1 MKTGFSI
8 HPCILFIFAF
18 FLPPIA
24 SHAARVYVFFDKAC
38 MERLEYTYKG
48 SEYIVYHINVGQ
60 GEKLILEVGKENKD
74 LQNTLP
80 LTYQSCSNGRFD
92 QSFASRVNSNTDDVY
107 VIFEIANKQYL
118 ISPVTLAAYYKRTN
132 QAIAYTS
139 PKYSFQFDLQYG
151 TIGENI
157 STNTKAQ
164 VFFEGRLENACSG
177 AYIFKQTNQGGS
189 INTQADLIFLPEI
202 GIVDEKIGFNATD
215 AQQNA
220 LMLKTIQGKT
230 PEQYLLELC
239 QGATT
244 TNPQS
249 FEISE
254 INTPKDYDVT
264 PKSPYGT
271 TGGAITNP
279 PATNTTAAAATTHK
293 VQKGET
299 LYSIAKKYNVSVS
312 QLRDWNNLGSSNII
326 RTGNDLYVST
336 PGASA
341 TSNTSTSGTYS
352 PNISFPAPYENTD
365 ARNLTAKT
373 GEVKYHVVKSGETVA
388 SIARLYGYTDSKF
401 REINDLGKNDFIK
414 IGQRLK
420 VTDCECPDNS
430 SVYYPV
436 NPPANTPSGYDY
448 TAGNLT
454 PKSGETTT
462 GLPNSYTTNP
472 VNTTGSPWEAPVL
485 GLKSAS
491 TNNSNTP
498 ASYDY
503 QDVMSGK
510 TSSQDF
516 QPKTISPFDEYN
528 STANTGLYPSSYDA
542 ATSTI
547 KNPQSFSETTANGI
561 RRVHVV
567 QEGETLYRIARTY
580 GVTVE
585 RLRELNNLELNEVI
599 MPYQRLYI
607 D

>member
-18 FLPPIA
+18 FLPPVA

-38 MERLEYTYKG
+38 MERLEYSYKG
-48 SEYIVYHINVGQ
+48 GEYIVYHINVGQ

-80 LTYQSCSNGRFD
+80 LSYQSCSNGRFD

-107 VIFEIANKQYL
+107 VIFEITNKQYL

-177 AYIFKQTNQGGS
+177 AYIFKQTNQGGT

-202 GIVDEKIGFNATD
+202 GIVDEKIGFNAAD

-239 QGATT
+239 QGVSAS
-244 TNPQS
+244 NAPQS

-271 TGGAITNP
+271 TAGTSTNP
-279 PATNTTAAAATTHK
+279 PAANSMTVTATTHK

-299 LYSIAKKYNVSVS
+299 LYSISKKYNVSVS
-312 QLRDWNNLGSSNII
+312 QLRDWNNMGSSNII
-326 RTGNDLYVST
+326 HTGNNLYVSA
-336 PGASA
+336 PGTA
-341 TSNTSTSGTYS
+341 TSSSTSSTGTYS
-352 PNISFPAPYENTD
+352 PNISFPAPYENTGT
-365 ARNLTAKT
+365 LTTKT
-373 GEVKYHVVKSGETVA
+373 GEVKYHSVKSGETVA
-388 SIARLYGYTDSKF
+388 SIARLYGYTESKF
-401 REINDLGKNDFIK
+401 REINGLGKTEFIK

-420 VTDCECPDNS
+420 VTDCECPDNG

-436 NPPANTPSGYDY
+436 NTPANTPSGYDY
-448 TAGNLT
+448 TTGNLT
-454 PKSGETTT
+454 PKSPETTT
-462 GLPNSYTTNP
+462 SLPNTIRTNTGS
-472 VNTTGSPWEAPVL
+472 TTGSPWEAPVL
-485 GLKSAS
+485 GLKSAA
-491 TNNSNTP
+491 TDNNTP
-498 ASYDY
+498 TSYGY
-503 QDVMSGK
+503 QDVMSNK
-510 TSSQDF
+510 TGSQDF
-516 QPKTISPFDEYN
+516 QPKSISPFGDYT
-528 STANTGLYPSSYDA
+528 STSNTGLYPSSYDA

-547 KNPQSFSETTANGI
+547 QNPQSFSETTANGV